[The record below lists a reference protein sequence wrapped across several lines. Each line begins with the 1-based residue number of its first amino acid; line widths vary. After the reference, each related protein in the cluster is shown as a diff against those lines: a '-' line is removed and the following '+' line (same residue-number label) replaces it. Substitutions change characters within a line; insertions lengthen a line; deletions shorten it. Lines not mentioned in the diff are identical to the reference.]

1 MAIHLNS
8 KTIISCLML
17 SSVLVLSV
25 SCKKME
31 TSRLQSLDNFAAGK
45 RVQTNVCAG
54 NPALSN
60 DAGLQQLLQEVERRI
75 VDQDSNA
82 ETKSK
87 NRKAVR
93 DAFSALPPFA
103 QSQFLA
109 LGGQVLLSKDANK
122 LCTASVV
129 ERGQRLKRSD
139 DELKLLRE
147 GYADVK
153 ACFVLANPAE
163 LEATGIASKSQLHM
177 IIIANQ
183 PAEVSHNFVRVF
195 GYMNAQLSARMAV
208 QGDFIS
214 RDTQAV
220 LTADYSQK
228 FEASRRQIAQAFL
241 DDLKGRPE
249 SARFAK
255 FANMK
260 STSPG
265 RVMFEEFVY
274 AEAFDSYFCNQYASG
289 NLNTFKVMARDYPK
303 TLEAFSKNLARAS
316 QGFALDSSSSY
327 SSWNPFGWVS
337 NTYSSYVEKRDRMI
351 DGMMTD
357 YMQTS
362 GGKAPG
368 VMDTVSI
375 AANAAWRPAV
385 DVPVIDTV
393 LKPAIKYADAYGGAS
408 INNSGRGELLTN
420 SQRMR
425 LAASGTADIGLNIA
439 GGMVADAA
447 GKKIGTY
454 GAQKFADI
462 AFETGAGRRI
472 VHEVIETAPAVGKTV
487 LKYGDQAVN
496 YVVGGAGKTI
506 VDNYIVTPSGSFI
519 SDTIK
524 GE

>member
-1 MAIHLNS
+1 
-8 KTIISCLML
+8 
-17 SSVLVLSV
+17 
-25 SCKKME
+25 ME

-54 NPALSN
+54 NPALST

-82 ETKSK
+82 ETKAQY
-87 NRKAVR
+87 RKSVR

-122 LCTASVV
+122 LCTASVMG
-129 ERGQRLKRSD
+129 RGQCLKRSD

-163 LEATGIASKSQLHM
+163 LEATSIAPKSKLHM

-195 GYMNAQLSARMAV
+195 GYRNAQLSARMAV
-208 QGDFIS
+208 QGDLIS

-220 LTADYSQK
+220 LTANYSQK
-228 FEASRRQIAQAFL
+228 FETSRRQIA
-241 DDLKGRPE
+241 LKL
-249 SARFAK
+249 
-255 FANMK
+255 
-260 STSPG
+260 
-265 RVMFEEFVY
+265 
-274 AEAFDSYFCNQYASG
+274 SY
-289 NLNTFKVMARDYPK
+289 
-303 TLEAFSKNLARAS
+303 
-316 QGFALDSSSSY
+316 
-327 SSWNPFGWVS
+327 
-337 NTYSSYVEKRDRMI
+337 
-351 DGMMTD
+351 
-357 YMQTS
+357 
-362 GGKAPG
+362 
-368 VMDTVSI
+368 
-375 AANAAWRPAV
+375 AANAAWRPAA

-425 LAASGTADIGLNIA
+425 LAASGTADISPNIA

-472 VHEVIETAPAVGKTV
+472 VHEVIETAPTVGKTV

-496 YVVGGAGKTI
+496 YVVGGAGKKI
-506 VDNYIVTPSGSFI
+506 VDN
-519 SDTIK
+519 
-524 GE
+524 